1 MKKKYIFFITASFLI
16 VTLFLAYRIVGI
28 GGRIIK
34 VGAASEKG
42 FNTEYYL
49 FIPDTLKVSDS
60 TFLLVEPNNTGFV
73 DDRHKKHKKAAY
85 NTIRFGQSHQI
96 ARKLGI
102 PLLIPCFDRPKEDW
116 QIYTHALDRDTLLC
130 EKYPLVRID
139 KQLNSMID
147 DAKMYLDARN
157 IHINDKVLL
166 NGFSASGSFVNRFTA
181 LYPQRVAAVAA
192 GGINGMAIL
201 PVKNIKGNELIYPV
215 GISDIKQIAGLDFN
229 PSAFV
234 SVPQYY
240 YMGADDE
247 NDTLPFDDAF
257 SPLEREL
264 IIKVL
269 GEDMSV
275 RWEKCQNLYESQD
288 IRARFNTYHGVGH
301 GTTPEIN
308 ADIVSFFTQVIDE
321 YKN

>member
-1 MKKKYIFFITASFLI
+1 MKKRYVFFIIAVLLLVIF
-16 VTLFLAYRIVGI
+16 FLAYRFTGI
-28 GGRIIK
+28 NGRIIK
-34 VGAASEKG
+34 VGAASDKG

-49 FIPDTLKVSDS
+49 YIPDTLSVSDS

-73 DDRHKKHKKAAY
+73 DDRHKKHKRAAY
-85 NTIRFGQSHQI
+85 DTIRFGQSSQI
-96 ARKLGI
+96 ARKLRI
-102 PLLIPCFDRPKEDW
+102 PLLVPCFDRPKQDW

-139 KQLNSMID
+139 KQLNCMID
-147 DAKMYLDARN
+147 DAKTYLNSHN
-157 IHINDKVLL
+157 IQVKDKVLL
-166 NGFSASGSFVNRFTA
+166 NGFSASGSYVNRFTA
-181 LYPQRVAAVAA
+181 LYPERVAAVAA

-201 PVKNIKGNELIYPV
+201 PVENINGNELIYPV
-215 GISDIKQIAGLDFN
+215 GISDIKQIAGLDFD
-229 PSAFV
+229 PSTYA

-269 GEDMSV
+269 GENMSD
-275 RWEKCQNLYESQD
+275 RWENCQKFYRSQN
-288 IRARFNTYHGVGH
+288 IRAQFNTYFGVGH

-321 YKN
+321 YKK